1 MFFND
6 FIVTRGPPW
15 RACDIFDSI
24 YSSLGEELSQE
35 ELNPRLVLVHIQE
48 LAKAIY
54 NNENISLTNG
64 QNYSQRIPLPTE
76 GHMTRV
82 HQPIFPSLD
91 PALVSKIIQE
101 NMIEQNKN
109 LTTASSSQ
117 NKLVPLG
124 QRLSGDHNHL
134 VPNSAR
140 RLEVLRNCITNIFEN
155 KISDAKKT
163 FPAVIRAL
171 KNKAA
176 R

>member
-1 MFFND
+1 MKRVNCPS
-6 FIVTRGPPW
+6 GPPW
-15 RACDIFDSI
+15 RACDIFDSV
-24 YSSLGEELSQE
+24 YSKLGEELAQE
-35 ELNPRLVLVHIQE
+35 QHNPHLVLPHIQE
-48 LAKAIY
+48 LAKALY
-54 NNENISLTNG
+54 NNENICLTNG

-82 HQPIFPSLD
+82 HQPIFPTLD
-91 PALVSKIIQE
+91 PALVSRIIQE
-101 NMIEQNKN
+101 NLAENNKSQ
-109 LTTASSSQ
+109 LPSTSSSQ

-124 QRLSGDHNHL
+124 QRLSGDHIHL

-171 KNKAA
+171 KSKAA